1 MLLKLVR
8 FLFQT
13 GTPRNTLEEV
23 TQFQL
28 YKLTSRG
35 VLKYTELKDLRET
48 RRLCFTETA
57 I

>member
-1 MLLKLVR
+1 MLLKLVG